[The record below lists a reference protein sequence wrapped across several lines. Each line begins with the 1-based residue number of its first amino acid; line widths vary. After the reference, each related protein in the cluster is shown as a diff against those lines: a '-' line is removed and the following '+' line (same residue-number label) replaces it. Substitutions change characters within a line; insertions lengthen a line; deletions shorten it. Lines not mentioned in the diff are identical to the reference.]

1 MKTKL
6 LRTLSVIGLILA
18 AIASLD
24 LTSVTALLPRDHAG
38 TVLAAGLIIASLKD
52 FIFVIGDLA
61 DDGKRN
67 NSWVPLL
74 AWLLVPLCLLGGLC
88 SCSVKLGADGSKEAT
103 LDGQGFGAAVAGAAK
118 VIAQK

>member
-6 LRTLSVIGLILA
+6 LRILSVIGLILA

-24 LTSVTALLPRDHAG
+24 LTSVTALLPAASAG
-38 TVLAAGLIIASLKD
+38 KILAAGLGLAALKD
-52 FIFVIGDLA
+52 FVFAIGDLA

-67 NSWVPLL
+67 NSWHPLVLWFIVP
-74 AWLLVPLCLLGGLC
+74 ACLIALP